1 MYLFERRLAK
11 FRQTSPA
18 IQAWIDGISREKWS
32 LACDIDGGR
41 FGHMTTN
48 LAESVNKVF
57 KGARN
62 MPITALVKCTYARL
76 VDYFVQRGI
85 AARDQLQARQVYCH
99 KVMVALAKNHEKAS
113 AHMVRTYNV
122 ERTRFEVEEGF
133 NQRTHRNGYRWSV
146 RLDERTCECGRFQ
159 AFKYPCDHVI
169 AACARQSINYYDF
182 VDPVYKLETVR
193 DAYKAEWWALGN
205 DLNIPPAGDGP
216 RLIPDPTMVRVRG
229 RPRSTR
235 IRNEMDLREPQPSR
249 RNNSLQR

>member
-18 IQAWIDGISREKWS
+18 IQEWIDGISREKWS

-62 MPITALVKCTYARL
+62 MPITALVKCTYVRL

-216 RLIPDPTMVRVRG
+216 RLVPDPTMVRVRG

-235 IRNEMDLREPQPSR
+235 IRNEMDLTESQPSR
-249 RNNSLQR
+249 RNNALQR